1 MQIRLKKVGA
11 ADVARPASQIV
22 QLYPGF
28 LSADQVRK
36 SFGSLLTCIAG
47 TAQTNLR
54 VFVRLNYGMALDN
67 LRLAAVTC
75 TCKHSLFR
83 PTFTELPLYNF
94 FYCLFQI

>member
-47 TAQTNLR
+47 TAQTNLG
-54 VFVRLNYGMALDN
+54 V
-67 LRLAAVTC
+67 
-75 TCKHSLFR
+75 S
-83 PTFTELPLYNF
+83 
-94 FYCLFQI
+94 